1 MRALALVRACLPES
15 LRTVCVPVKLRLAAT
30 LAVPRLRST
39 VLPRRLFGL
48 VPSQVVLACV
58 KLSDGASECCRLR
71 QLGQSRAENRPV
83 SCQAVGRSLGE
94 ARPSS
99 GVGVGCGPG
108 LCTGHLG
115 WTCRWWRW
123 AVSGTTPGRLHWNS
137 SAPGRRRTSR
147 GPGTRNL
154 VLCPFVQLPMGSS
167 RARAVGKG
175 VVFCFLSPSVS
186 GACSYC

>member
-1 MRALALVRACLPES
+1 MCVICVRAPLCVRAS
-15 LRTVCVPVKLRLAAT
+15 LSPCVLCASPVCTSQKLRLAAT

-39 VLPRRLFGL
+39 ALPRWLFGL

-58 KLSDGASECCRLR
+58 KLSDGAFECCGLR
-71 QLGQSRAENRPV
+71 QSGQNRAENCPV

-115 WTCRWWRW
+115 WTWWWWWRW
-123 AVSGTTPGRLHWNS
+123 AVSGTIPGRLHWNS
-137 SAPGRRRTSR
+137 SAPGRRRT
-147 GPGTRNL
+147 
-154 VLCPFVQLPMGSS
+154 
-167 RARAVGKG
+167 
-175 VVFCFLSPSVS
+175 
-186 GACSYC
+186 

>member
-1 MRALALVRACLPES
+1 MFLKRKGDHLLSLPLLAGMWGQTKQPPWISDAS
-15 LRTVCVPVKLRLAAT
+15 LLHQSRTTYPICFW
-30 LAVPRLRST
+30 AVTS
-39 VLPRRLFGL
+39 
-48 VPSQVVLACV
+48 
-58 KLSDGASECCRLR
+58 SEPFSLHCRLR

-175 VVFCFLSPSVS
+175 VVFCFPSPSVS
-186 GACSYC
+186 GSCSYC